1 MLCQDCKERAAE
13 LMSVMQKLLLLNGEG
28 MLHHDRLLVEETL
41 TLAEDRRRR
50 GLRTKLVNFSCFH
63 NRQSSTQRLVAFDA
77 LAPRD
82 GSTAQPF
89 EGQGTLSFL

>member
-1 MLCQDCKERAAE
+1 
-13 LMSVMQKLLLLNGEG
+13 MSVMQKLLLLNGEG